1 MPGVKTEK
9 SKNDTPGI
17 VFAGSCSVATQ
28 GQVAAY
34 KGMGKPAYR
43 ICPEELFAEK
53 RIREEILEFV
63 LEHPEEEVLVYSSDT
78 AENVKEVQKL
88 GREKIAE

>member
-1 MPGVKTEK
+1 MPGVKQRK

-34 KGMGKPAYR
+34 KGMESG
-43 ICPEELFAEK
+43 I
-53 RIREEILEFV
+53 
-63 LEHPEEEVLVYSSDT
+63 SD
-78 AENVKEVQKL
+78 L
-88 GREKIAE
+88 L